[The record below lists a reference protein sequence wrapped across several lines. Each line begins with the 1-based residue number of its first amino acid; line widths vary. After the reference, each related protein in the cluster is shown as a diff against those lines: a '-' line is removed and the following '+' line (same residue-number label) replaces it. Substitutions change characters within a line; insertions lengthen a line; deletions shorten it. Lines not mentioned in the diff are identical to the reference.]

1 MSAKNSLPTTIALG
15 VARGGLEIRQ
25 FMRQRESVVFTLAF
39 PIILLAIFGSV
50 FKTTIADGVTFS
62 QYFVAGMI
70 ASGLVN
76 TGFQQLAITIPMER
90 EFGSLKRLRGTP
102 MHVAS
107 YFIGK
112 SILVFVSMAIQVLLL
127 LAGGMI
133 FFGVELP
140 SDPYKWSVF
149 TWLIVFGSA
158 ASTALGIAF
167 AAVPKSGRGASAV
180 VSPVVIIL
188 QFFSGV
194 FFVFTDLPGWM
205 QQVAAI
211 FPLKWMTQGMRSV
224 FLPDSFALREVA
236 GTWETVEIEKI
247 NRSICNFCSDSF
259 GNFCIRGHFNSETNS
274 KTKPKNRLGGFH
286 QRD

>member
-1 MSAKNSLPTTIALG
+1 
-15 VARGGLEIRQ
+15 
-25 FMRQRESVVFTLAF
+25 
-39 PIILLAIFGSV
+39 
-50 FKTTIADGVTFS
+50 
-62 QYFVAGMI
+62 VAGMI

-112 SILVFVSMAIQVLLL
+112 SLLVLVSMAIQVLLL

-133 FFGVELP
+133 FFGVQLP
-140 SDPYKWSVF
+140 SDPYKWLTF
-149 TWLIVFGSA
+149 TWLIILGSA

-167 AAVPKSGRGASAV
+167 SSVPKSGRGASAV

-236 GTWETVEIEKI
+236 GTWETERTFLILMAWLVAGI
-247 NRSICNFCSDSF
+247 FLA
-259 GNFCIRGHFNSETNS
+259 IRTFKWS
-274 KTKPKNRLGGFH
+274 
-286 QRD
+286 RD